1 MTSKKCP
8 VCGATVKVENLE
20 RHVRDQHPRSAVDLE
35 TVLSAEER
43 DEVRRSN
50 LTARP
55 AMSRRG
61 IGIASAVAIVL
72 AALLV
77 LLAFNPFGNVGPNVG
92 QLAPDFTL
100 TQSTGGT
107 FTLSSYRGSV
117 VLVEFMDVDCGFC
130 QQEAP
135 TLASVYSTHASLGVR
150 FVSVDI
156 DFLAASDTAD
166 RINAFKQQYG
176 TDWVYVLDSS
186 KSAMRAYGVDSTPT
200 TFILKGDGV
209 IARIFGSAGVSAE
222 TYRAALDAAL
232 GS

>member
-1 MTSKKCP
+1 M
-8 VCGATVKVENLE
+8 CGTTVKLENVE
-20 RHVRDQHPRSAVDLE
+20 RHVRDQHPHSTIELG
-35 TVLSAEER
+35 TVMNEAER
-43 DEVRRSN
+43 DAVRRSR
-50 LTARP
+50 LAARP
-55 AMSRRG
+55 AVSRRG

-72 AALLV
+72 AILIV

-117 VLVEFMDVDCGFC
+117 VLVEFMDVDCEFC